1 MKNTISRLLAAVTL
15 AASLPAGAST
25 WVSIDNLS
33 AFALVDLQATHS
45 DSTTGWLDG
54 GLNKTR
60 FAEDDNGLQLGL
72 AGLEL
77 RYKASTQ
84 LTLQGTLLADNE
96 FNTKARLT
104 EVFALYRPIPRSAW
118 KGHWRA
124 GLFYPALSL
133 ENRGPLWTSP
143 YTLSTSAINS
153 WIGEELRT
161 LGLETSWTRQGRFV
175 GSTLDLTVF
184 GSVYWGNDPAGSL
197 LSWRGWALHDLQAGT
212 GTKVPLP
219 ELSLFNYNGTFS
231 AQRPYSQPIKEVD
244 DRPGFYTGLRWK
256 HRQGSQLG
264 YTYYDNRADPSQI
277 RDGQYAWHTRFHLVS
292 LEGRLP
298 GQLTLLA
305 QYLVGDTLMA
315 NPQGEP
321 KVVNDFWASYLM
333 LSQRWERWRYSIR
346 LDRFRIKDL
355 DSTPDDNN
363 WEDGR
368 ALTLAVNYRITKA
381 WKASIEY
388 LIVDAERPARRQL
401 GEPIQQVNR
410 QLLVSLR
417 YGVSL
422 GAN

>member
-1 MKNTISRLLAAVTL
+1 MKNTISRQLAACTL
-15 AASLPAGAST
+15 AACLPCHAYALFSE
-25 WVSIDNLS
+25 SDLS
-33 AFALVDLQATHS
+33 AFALLDLQAAYS
-45 DSTTGWLDG
+45 DATTSWLEG

-60 FAEDDNGLQLGL
+60 YNEAEKGLHLGL
-72 AGLEL
+72 AGLDL
-77 RYKASTQ
+77 TYRASTQ
-84 LTLQGTLLADNE
+84 WILKGTVLADDA
-96 FNTKARLT
+96 FDDLRVT
-104 EVFALYRPIPRSAW
+104 EAFAQFRPIPRSAW
-118 KGHWRA
+118 KGQWRA

-143 YTLSTSAINS
+143 YTLSASAINS

-161 LGLETSWTRQGRFV
+161 LGLETAWTRQGRFA
-175 GSTLDLTVF
+175 GSALDFTVF
-184 GSVYWGNDPAGSL
+184 GSLYWGNDPAGSL

-219 ELSLFNYNGTFS
+219 ELTVFNYNGTFS

-244 DRPGFYTGLRWK
+244 DRPGFYTGLRWR

-264 YTYYDNRADPSQI
+264 YAYYDNRADPSQI
-277 RDGQYAWHTRFHLVS
+277 RDGQYAWHTRFHLLS

-305 QYLVGDTLMA
+305 QYLIGDTLMA

-333 LSQRWERWRYSIR
+333 LSHRVDRWRSSIR
-346 LDRFRIKDL
+346 LDRFRVKDL
-355 DSTPDDNN
+355 DTTADDNN

-368 ALTLAVNYRITKA
+368 ALTVALSYRITRE
-381 WKASIEY
+381 WKAAIEY
-388 LIVDAERPARRQL
+388 LVVDAERPARKQINEPVRQY
-401 GEPIQQVNR
+401 NR
-410 QLLVSLR
+410 QLLLSLR

-422 GAN
+422 K